1 MAQPSNLLRI
11 SLSTT
16 RRAGRE
22 TRTIQ
27 QPRYQLWL
35 ACFFIFGATFGLTPW
50 NEGSAR
56 PRRIQL
62 ALLAVQAVT
71 ALVMLVLVC
80 SGHEGALLVLVA
92 AQLGWF
98 MSLRRALLWVVIQA
112 VLMGAILALGW
123 PLAEITRRRAAGP
136 LRAPR

>member
-62 ALLAVQAVT
+62 ALLAVQTVT

-98 MSLRRALLWVVIQA
+98 MSLRRALLLVVIQA
-112 VLMGAILALGW
+112 VLMGAIPALGW